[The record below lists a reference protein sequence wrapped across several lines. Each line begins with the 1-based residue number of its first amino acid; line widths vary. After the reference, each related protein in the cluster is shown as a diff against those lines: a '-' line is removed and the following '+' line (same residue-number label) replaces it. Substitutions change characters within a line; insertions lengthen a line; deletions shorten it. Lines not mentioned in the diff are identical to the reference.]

1 MPDVERTRS
10 TATAYSSTGPLSLRK
25 MTDVVHEN
33 FAQRKASGELI
44 CSPMTLIQ
52 YHCTGPEVAEMSV
65 LAWMKPDAA
74 HVNYL
79 GKIYWGTDRQLVTDS
94 SQWYSQYIYNK
105 VYNTCYSLPNFT
117 QNELNILDTGIDAEI
132 GSGISQL
139 YVTLAESKKTI
150 NMIAKAITL
159 LRRPLRDARRILDM
173 SRRDMRTPEGRERL
187 LNKAGDLWLE
197 GRYGWR
203 PLYYEIDGILKA
215 IQKGR
220 SLRFTARAS
229 DTAYSDSYDV
239 ARWRTPSM
247 PFFGHVGYMCHWS
260 VTRKVRVGT
269 TADYAMNQSFNDLF
283 LAFGGTDVLGSAWEV
298 VPYSFVVDWFLNI
311 GDALQSLQAYALVN
325 ERVAWHTFSDR
336 ITVDHVLDDPFPMA
350 VDNYWY
356 TDPKGFVPYTEFA
369 EIKTR
374 VPRTNFLPSLGY
386 RFNMNWSKVAD
397 AVFLLRKALG
407 R

>member
-1 MPDVERTRS
+1 
-10 TATAYSSTGPLSLRK
+10 

-44 CSPMTLIQ
+44 CSPMTQVQ
-52 YHCTGPEVAEMSV
+52 YHCTGPEATEMSV
-65 LAWMKPDAA
+65 LAWVHPDAE
-74 HVNYL
+74 HTTFL
-79 GKIYWGTDRQLVTDS
+79 GKIYWGTERELVTHYT
-94 SQWYSQYIYNK
+94 QWYPQYIYNL
-105 VYNTCYSLPNFT
+105 VYYTCYSLPNFT
-117 QNELNILDTGIDAEI
+117 QNELNILDTSVDAEI

-215 IQKGR
+215 ITKGR
-220 SLRFTARAS
+220 PLRFTARNG
-229 DTAYSDSYDV
+229 DIAYSNSWDV
-239 ARWRTPSM
+239 NRWRDPSM
-247 PFFGHVGYMCHWS
+247 PFFGHVGYKCHWN

-269 TADYAMNQSFNDLF
+269 TADYMLNEAFNDF
-283 LAFGGTDVLGSAWEV
+283 FVAFGGTDVLGSAWEI
-298 VPYSFVVDWFLNI
+298 VPYSFIVDWFLNI

-325 ERVAWHTFSDR
+325 ERIAWRTFSDR
-336 ITVDHVLDDPFPMA
+336 ITVDHVLDDPFPMT
-350 VDNYWY
+350 VGNYWY
-356 TDPKGFVPYTEFA
+356 TDRKGFVPYTEFA

-374 VPRTNFLPSLGY
+374 VPRVNFLPSLGY
-386 RFNMNWSKVAD
+386 RFNMNWLKVAD